1 MADFLVVGSVLGGV
15 LGLLHGVWV
24 YRLWSARRAR
34 LAGLYYGLWTFA
46 LWTLF
51 GAYVL
56 GFWLLS
62 ILAYGL
68 RRALPGGARV
78 ARPT

>member
-1 MADFLVVGSVLGGV
+1 MTVFLVVGSAIGAV
-15 LGLLHGVWV
+15 LGLAHGAWV
-24 YRLWSARRAR
+24 YRLWATRRAR

-62 ILAYGL
+62 VVAYGML
-68 RRALPGGARV
+68 RALPDGLRGARP
-78 ARPT
+78 A